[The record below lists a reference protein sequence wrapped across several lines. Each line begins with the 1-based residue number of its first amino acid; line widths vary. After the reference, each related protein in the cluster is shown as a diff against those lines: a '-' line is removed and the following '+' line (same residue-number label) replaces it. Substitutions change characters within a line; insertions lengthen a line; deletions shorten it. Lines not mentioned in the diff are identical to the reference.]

1 MLNFTQY
8 YNSARFLFRTT
19 FYEVVIL
26 GQAKPD
32 NNFVSQYASKMVAEA
47 GVEPAIST
55 RYERGMIIIRFTPLQ
70 IYIGYDLCHILI

>member
-32 NNFVSQYASKMVAEA
+32 NNFGSQYASKMVAEGGIEHPEA
-47 GVEPAIST
+47 ERRVVMSHLRYLFSHPANFKNP
-55 RYERGMIIIRFTPLQ
+55 ELFMF
-70 IYIGYDLCHILI
+70 